1 MFPYRQS
8 VYTYNITFSQQ
19 VPFPGSYIVQAENPQ
34 LALVPQ
40 LAVVPQQQV
49 VQRRQ
54 TRVHYTGYDRNLT
67 DSQFCRCAQPET
79 HGDAYSHPE
88 VNNHAQYD
96 GIHILDLQGQ
106 EIPKEEYLQRCMDI
120 LGKDF
125 VNSKYEIRAV
135 RAQVMHPDS
144 IRATDGQR
152 ETARR
157 AAKTGEVRVGLPHDL
172 IWHGPVNPKGCHIH
186 PPPEQCEHNFIG
198 ASGSWDPVT
207 GRAVNGL
214 TMIGRDADWGQRG
227 YGSQGFSRRR
237 YY

>member
-54 TRVHYTGYDRNLT
+54 TRVHYTGYDRNFS
-67 DSQFCRCAQPET
+67 DSKFCRCAQPET
-79 HGDAYSHPE
+79 HGDVYSHAE
-88 VNNHAQYD
+88 VDNHAQYD
-96 GIHILDLQGQ
+96 GIRILDLQGQ
-106 EIPKEEYLQRCMDI
+106 EIQREEYIQRCMDI

-125 VNSKYEIRAV
+125 VNSKYELRTV
-135 RAQVMHPDS
+135 RAQVMHPDN
-144 IRATDGQR
+144 IRAMDGQR

-157 AAKTGEVRVGLPHDL
+157 AAEIGEVRNGLPHDV
-172 IWHGPVNPKGCHIH
+172 IWYGPVNPKGCHIH
-186 PPPEQCEHNFIG
+186 PPPEQCDRSFIG
-198 ASGSWDPVT
+198 ASGSWDPRT
-207 GRAVNGL
+207 GRAVNGPLL
-214 TMIGRDADWGQRG
+214 TGRESDWGQRG
-227 YGSQGFSRRR
+227 FGFQGFSRRR